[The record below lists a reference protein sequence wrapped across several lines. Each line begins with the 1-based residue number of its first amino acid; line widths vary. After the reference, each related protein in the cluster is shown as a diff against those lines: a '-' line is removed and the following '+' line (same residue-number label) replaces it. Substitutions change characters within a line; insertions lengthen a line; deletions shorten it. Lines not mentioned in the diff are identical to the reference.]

1 MSKANNH
8 RLRASAS
15 AVTSIR
21 IDRYEHPHR
30 PLRASAS
37 TVTSICVDRYEHPR
51 RPLRMM
57 LKVI

>member
-15 AVTSIR
+15 TVTSIR
-21 IDRYEHPHR
+21 IGRYEHPRR

-37 TVTSICVDRYEHPR
+37 TVTSIRVDRYEHPR